1 MKKYIFI
8 AITAII
14 MVACANK
21 KTDEIA
27 KVAESSKMTEC
38 NISVGGLH
46 FTKSLNGAEQQV
58 SDSAGIVTFRAKP
71 HADYFCDPNEEKMS
85 KNNAA
90 ILLMDIDNKKPF
102 TYSAKVKSGFTP
114 EGTYNAAVL
123 FVYANDTLW
132 QKLCFEQDERGN
144 HRVVTVRTVGTSD
157 DNNHEALNETEYIY
171 FKISSDTQSIGS
183 YYSLDGQTWQMVRL
197 YKNNYGEKVYLGI
210 CSQAPQSDECIST
223 FEDLRLTTDH
233 VTNFRMGE

>member
-71 HADYFCDPNEEKMS
+71 HADYFCDPNEGKMS
-85 KNNAA
+85 QNN
-90 ILLMDIDNKKPF
+90 
-102 TYSAKVKSGFTP
+102 AKVKSGFTP

-171 FKISSDTQSIGS
+171 FKISSDTQTIGS

>member
-144 HRVVTVRTVGTSD
+144 HRVVTVRTEGTSD
-157 DNNHEALNETEYIY
+157 DNNHEVLNETECIY
-171 FKISSDTQSIGS
+171 FKISSDTQTIGS

-210 CSQAPQSDECIST
+210 CSQATQSEVCIST